1 MSSNAVIPTVS
12 SSSGVAQTQAPVTL
26 SRPSQGNMMGGNL
39 TSRAQA
45 SITMLRYVGLLT
57 RRGKAFHPV
66 WVFALLLGASVTAA
80 AAETLPTLLPVT
92 VKLTPTVTNGF
103 DHADLDTHVSVSGG
117 PEQLR
122 RVQNTETPVVTIAG
136 GPTVIEGAAV
146 TFTLTASPAPAAD
159 ITVTA
164 RLTEN
169 GHFVPHYY
177 IPNPDQPNWYIR
189 YQFTPRKVT
198 IGTGGTASFT
208 VLTWNDSFAE
218 LHGAIDAT
226 VKDGDGYSV
235 GSPSSASVTVKDDDS
250 PDIPDKVT
258 LSISESGPSTVTEGM
273 DIAVVARPSTRA
285 QVSVPA
291 KWKITRT
298 GDFMTSSNLPPEYEY
313 PQWKRDFFN
322 WLYGDGTGKG
332 AGTWDLNMRVGSS
345 SFHLGTENDSIDEP
359 DGTLTAVAEYERNG
373 QTVTSNSVT
382 LHIRD
387 NDPTV
392 VSLAR
397 TDAVTEG
404 AVAFR
409 VSLGRGLVKGEIID
423 VPLAISGTGVSAAGY
438 TLSVKSGP
446 GAALSGSGTLTPVLR
461 FSGAGAQMATLELV
475 PGAGSTATRY
485 TIALGPDGSGA
496 KGFDRAGLG
505 TNVGGGADPSE
516 TNNGFSVNVAPPSKA
531 TGLSA
536 VAGNGEVS

>member
-1 MSSNAVIPTVS
+1 M
-12 SSSGVAQTQAPVTL
+12 
-26 SRPSQGNMMGGNL
+26 
-39 TSRAQA
+39 
-45 SITMLRYVGLLT
+45 RYVGLLT

-103 DHADLDTHVSVSGG
+103 DHADLGTHVSGG

-122 RVQNTETPVVTIAG
+122 RVQNTETPVVSITG
-136 GPTVIEGAAV
+136 GPTVTEGADV

-159 ITVTA
+159 ITVTV
-164 RLTEN
+164 RLTKRRVV
-169 GHFVPHYY
+169 VPLY
-177 IPNPDQPNWYIR
+177 ILSPDQPNRYIPYR
-189 YQFTPRKVT
+189 FTPRKVT

-208 VLTWNDSFAE
+208 VLTWNDNLAD
-218 LHGAIDAT
+218 LHGEIVAT

-258 LSISESGPSTVTEGM
+258 LSISESGPSTITEGM
-273 DIAVVARPSTRA
+273 DIAFVARPSTRA

-313 PQWKRDFFN
+313 PQWKRDFYN
-322 WLYGDGTGKG
+322 WLQGDGTGKG
-332 AGTWDLNMRVGSS
+332 AGTWDFDMTVNSS
-345 SFHLGTENDSIDEP
+345 VFNLGTENDRIDEP
-359 DGTLTAVAEYERNG
+359 DGTLTAVVEYEKTG

-382 LHIRD
+382 VSIRD

-397 TDAVTEG
+397 VGSGVLGAGEALTFSVT
-404 AVAFR
+404 
-409 VSLGRGLVKGEIID
+409 LGRALVAGEVID
-423 VPLAISGTGVSAAGY
+423 VPLAISGTSVSAAGY
-438 TLSVKSGP
+438 TLSVKSGT
-446 GAALSGSGTLTPVLR
+446 GATLSGSGTLTPTLR
-461 FSGAGAQMATLELV
+461 FSGAGAEEAMLKLV
-475 PGAGSTATRY
+475 PAAGSTVERY
-485 TIALGPDGSGA
+485 TIALGPDGDGA
-496 KGFDRAGLG
+496 NGFARAGLG
-505 TNVGGGADPSE
+505 TNVGGGAYPSE
-516 TNNGFSVNVAPPSKA
+516 TNNGF
-531 TGLSA
+531 
-536 VAGNGEVS
+536 